1 VQCGCHLFKSK
12 VGIGTCIRDH
22 DNFVKTKAVSM
33 SSLLPVKEGEAYK
46 ISFNLLVEFSKMQ
59 INVVDYELTRAT
71 IYTSSPQVFDLMRLF
86 SERVLLTCAPC

>member
-1 VQCGCHLFKSK
+1 MGKASSWRVEVQCGCHLFKIK

-33 SSLLPVKEGEAYK
+33 SSLLLVKEGEAYK

-71 IYTSSPQVFDLMRLF
+71 I
-86 SERVLLTCAPC
+86 